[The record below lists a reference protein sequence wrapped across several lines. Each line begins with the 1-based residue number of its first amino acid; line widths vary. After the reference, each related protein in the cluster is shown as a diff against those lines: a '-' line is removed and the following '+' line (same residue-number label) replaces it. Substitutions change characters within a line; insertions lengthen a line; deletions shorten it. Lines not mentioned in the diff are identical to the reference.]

1 MARQITSQ
9 NSPISAADTPQ
20 RAGGCEVPTVD
31 TSDFKNGLSIIFNN
45 DIWTIVWFQHHKPGK
60 GGAVMRTKLK
70 NLKTGGVIDRTF
82 NAGEKFEQAIL
93 DRFPM
98 QYLYQ
103 QDDDYILMHPETFDQ
118 IQVNRTT
125 FGDSIKYLKDGMEVN
140 VVEHNGKILGAEV
153 PSFVELEVVTT
164 DPNFKGD
171 TSSGGGKPATLETG
185 AVVTVPFFVSVGD
198 KVKVDTRTDSYLERV
213 K

>member
-1 MARQITSQ
+1 M
-9 NSPISAADTPQ
+9 
-20 RAGGCEVPTVD
+20 PTVD
-31 TSDFKNGLSIIFNN
+31 TSDFKNGLSIQFNN

-82 NAGEKFEQAIL
+82 NGGEKFEQAIL

-98 QYLYQ
+98 QYLYK
-103 QDDDYILMHPETFDQ
+103 QDEDYILMHPETFEQ
-118 IQVNRTT
+118 IQVNRST

-140 VVEHNGKILGAEV
+140 VIEHDGKILGAEV
-153 PSFVELEVVTT
+153 ATFVELEVIST

-171 TSSGGGKPATLETG
+171 TSSGGGKPATLEGG

>member
-1 MARQITSQ
+1 VQEDVT
-9 NSPISAADTPQ
+9 
-20 RAGGCEVPTVD
+20 VPTVD
-31 TSDFKNGLSIIFNN
+31 TSDFKNGLSIIFNS

-98 QYLYQ
+98 QYLYK
-103 QDDDYILMHPETFDQ
+103 QDDDFILMHPETFEQ
-118 IQVNRTT
+118 VQVNKTT
-125 FGDSIKYLKDGMEVN
+125 FGDSLKYLKDGMEVN
-140 VVEHNGKILGAEV
+140 VIEHNGKILGAEV
-153 PSFVELEVVTT
+153 PTFVELEVITT

-171 TSSGGGKPATLETG
+171 TSSGGGKPATLEGG

>member
-1 MARQITSQ
+1 MGAIKRESHLK
-9 NSPISAADTPQ
+9 SCLPQ
-20 RAGGCEVPTVD
+20 GRIRAVSKGGSDVPKVD
-31 TSDFKNGLSIIFNN
+31 TADFKNGLSIIFNN

-70 NLKTGGVIDRTF
+70 NLKSGGVIDRTF

-93 DRFPM
+93 DRYPM
-98 QYLYQ
+98 QYLYK

-140 VVEHNGKILGAEV
+140 VVEHDGKILGAEV
-153 PSFVELEVVTT
+153 PTFVELEVIAT
-164 DPNFKGD
+164 DP
-171 TSSGGGKPATLETG
+171 
-185 AVVTVPFFVSVGD
+185 
-198 KVKVDTRTDSYLERV
+198 
-213 K
+213 

>member
-1 MARQITSQ
+1 MSVGSEQEVA
-9 NSPISAADTPQ
+9 N
-20 RAGGCEVPTVD
+20 VPTVD

-103 QDDDYILMHPETFDQ
+103 QDDDYILMHPETFEQVQ
-118 IQVNRTT
+118 INRATL
-125 FGDSIKYLKDGMEVN
+125 GDSIKYLKDGMELN
-140 VVEHNGKILGAEV
+140 VIEHNGKILGAEV
-153 PSFVELEVVTT
+153 PAFVELEVVTT

-198 KVKVDTRTDSYLERV
+198 KVKVDTRTDTYLERV

>member
-1 MARQITSQ
+1 MQEVVT
-9 NSPISAADTPQ
+9 
-20 RAGGCEVPTVD
+20 VPTVD

-60 GGAVMRTKLK
+60 GGAVMRSKLK
-70 NLKTGGVIDRTF
+70 NLRTGGVIDRTF

-98 QYLYQ
+98 QFLYQ
-103 QDDDYILMHPETFDQ
+103 QDDNYILMHPETFDQ
-118 IQVNRTT
+118 VEVNRVT
-125 FGDSIKYLKDGMEVN
+125 FGDTIKYLKDGMEVN
-140 VVEHNGKILGAEV
+140 VIEHNGKILGAEV

-185 AVVTVPFFVSVGD
+185 AVVTVPFFVNVGD
-198 KVKVDTRTDSYLERV
+198 RVKVDTRTDSYLERV